1 MPHTCAVIVKPL
13 PCMVKCVGA
22 DAADGPDRRCRDV
35 AVGVGVGVAV
45 GNATGCAVVLGAG
58 FGAEEEHA
66 PRLECEP
73 EQGGA
78 GGDAASSHAV
88 EDRSPGR
95 VAR

>member
-22 DAADGPDRRCRDV
+22 DAATGRIAGVGV

-66 PRLECEP
+66 PRLSASP
-73 EQGGA
+73 SRAAPAAMLRRPMLSRIDPRPGGQ
-78 GGDAASSHAV
+78 
-88 EDRSPGR
+88 
-95 VAR
+95 